1 MKQKISLLCISL
13 LLTIS
18 CSRDNNSVEENITQ
32 SDQVK
37 NVIINSYS
45 KNYGYS
51 GDEITITG
59 ENFPVKEKCNV
70 LIGDIPVVVTNVS
83 SDGKSLTFKLPQST
97 SSVPT
102 LKFSFSNRSYTNNV
116 QNNYN
121 SNIAIINK
129 TVGSW
134 TTTSTSLS
142 FSTDNAVL
150 NTQIKKDGKIY
161 YSVLKH
167 IYSSLDDGITW
178 KPWNE
183 NGFYGDFHATNNNE
197 GWAGYDNKINKL
209 PVGGGYPSIAYN
221 IFTNPS
227 GKEFSGAVYVENDMK
242 NGVAVS
248 ADRGV
253 YISNDGANFNQV
265 VAPKS
270 TKIDLQKPPFKLDI
284 NHIWSIGYDQTTEI
298 GLIYYCNGNNKNWSE
313 YSFSNYP
320 KSMVNNI
327 YFVDSSNGYS
337 SIYTF
342 DQNPVVKMFKT
353 TNGGM
358 TWNVVNDFPGMKRNI
373 SFVFIDANN
382 GYASS
387 DNKIYVTQNGGGTW
401 TLDHTLATNVQ
412 KLGYANDCVYAFSE
426 GKIERKFLK

>member
-1 MKQKISLLCISL
+1 M
-13 LLTIS
+13 S
-18 CSRDNNSVEENITQ
+18 CSRDNDSIENSITQ
-32 SDQVK
+32 PEQVK

-45 KNYGYS
+45 KNFGYS
-51 GDEITITG
+51 GDEIIITG
-59 ENFPVKEKCNV
+59 ENFPEKEKCNI
-70 LIGDIPVVVTNVS
+70 LINDIPVAVTSVS

-97 SSVPT
+97 SSIPT
-102 LKFSFSNRSYTNNV
+102 LKFSFSNRNYTNNV

-121 SNIAIINK
+121 ANIAIINK
-129 TVGSW
+129 TIGSW
-134 TTTSTSLS
+134 TSTSTSLS
-142 FSTDNAVL
+142 FSTDNAIL
-150 NTQIKKDGKIY
+150 NTQIKRDGKIY
-161 YSVLKH
+161 YSIFKH
-167 IYSSLDDGITW
+167 VYSSSDDGLTW
-178 KPWNE
+178 NPWNE
-183 NGFYGDFHATNNNE
+183 NGFYGDFHATDNNE
-197 GWAGYDNKINKL
+197 GWIGYGEKINKL
-209 PVGGGYPSIAYN
+209 PVGGGLPSVFYN

-242 NGVAVS
+242 NGIAVS

-253 YISNDGANFNQV
+253 YISNDGANLTQI

-270 TKIDLQKPPFKLDI
+270 TGIDLQKPPFKLDI
-284 NHIWSIGYDQTTEI
+284 NNIWSIGYNQATQT
-298 GLIYYCNGNNKNWSE
+298 GLIYYCNGNNKNWNE

-358 TWNVVNDFPGMKRNI
+358 TWNLVNDFPGMKRNL
-373 SFVFIDANN
+373 SFAFIDANN

-387 DNKIYVTQNGGGTW
+387 DNKIYVTQDGGTTW
-401 TLDHTLATNVQ
+401 TLDHTSAANIQ
-412 KLGYANDCVYAFSE
+412 KLGYANNCLYAFSD